1 MAKDSM
7 PMGQQVAPGRQEAEG
22 VDMPFT
28 IQEVQRPMEAPG
40 RPGGQ
45 LLKRF
50 SDVSKAQERSDK
62 EQRDQM
68 HQMQNWQEMQEEQQ
82 EASINADGR
91 RPVNDAIEMSFQQR
105 GDGQMQSHRLSEN
118 INFNDIDEYQMVAY
132 EQQSKAQHVEG
143 HVKTA

>member
-1 MAKDSM
+1 M
-7 PMGQQVAPGRQEAEG
+7 PTVQQVAPGRQEAEG

-50 SDVSKAQERSDK
+50 SDASKAQERSDK

-68 HQMQNWQEMQEEQQ
+68 HQMQNWQEKQEEQQ

-91 RPVNDAIEMSFQQR
+91 RLVNDAIEMSFQQR
-105 GDGQMQSHRLSEN
+105 GDG
-118 INFNDIDEYQMVAY
+118 
-132 EQQSKAQHVEG
+132 
-143 HVKTA
+143 